1 MNDLYEDDRT
11 LRVLLAI
18 VLLAAIVGG
27 GIDLFLD
34 APDSWRSAHVIYE
47 VALIIAAVATSVL
60 LWHGWWRSRR
70 ALTATRHMLVEN
82 AAERDAWRAS
92 AESALAGLGRAIEER
107 FSAWGL
113 TPAEREVALLLLK
126 GQSHKQ
132 IAYETSRSERT
143 VRQHAVAVYQKS
155 GLNGR
160 AELAAFFLEDLMLP
174 ATRTQP
180 NDVIAHGSRSGTR
193 GA

>member
-1 MNDLYEDDRT
+1 MSELHEDDRM
-11 LRVLLAI
+11 LRVLLVA

-27 GIDLFLD
+27 GVDLFLD
-34 APDSWRSAHVIYE
+34 APASWRSAHAIYE
-47 VALIIAAVATSVL
+47 VALILAAATTSVL
-60 LWHGWWRSRR
+60 LWSGWWRSRR
-70 ALTATRHMLVEN
+70 ALSATRTMLAKH

-92 AESALAGLGRAIEER
+92 AESALAGLGRAINDR

-132 IAYETSRSERT
+132 IAYETGRGERT
-143 VRQHAVAVYQKS
+143 VRQHAVAVYHKS

-174 ATRTQP
+174 AADRAQSTSVT
-180 NDVIAHGSRSGTR
+180 ATG
-193 GA
+193 